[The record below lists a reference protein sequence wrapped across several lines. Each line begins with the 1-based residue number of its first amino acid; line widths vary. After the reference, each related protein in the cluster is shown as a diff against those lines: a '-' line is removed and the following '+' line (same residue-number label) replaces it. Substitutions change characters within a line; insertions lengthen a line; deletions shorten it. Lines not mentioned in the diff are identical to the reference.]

1 MNKILIANRG
11 EIARRIMAT
20 CRRLG
25 IETVAVFSDV
35 DRHARFVFE
44 ADEAVPL
51 GGAAAAD
58 SYLRTG
64 AVLEAARRTNADAV
78 HPGYG
83 FLAESAEFA
92 AACRGA
98 GLVFIGPSSATI
110 LAMGSKIESKRL
122 MIEAGVPVVPSLGL
136 EDIPAAEL
144 PAAADVLGW
153 PLLVKASAGGGG
165 KGMRL
170 VEGPEGLAPAI
181 DAARREAA
189 ASFGDDT
196 VYLEAYVPAPRHIEV
211 QIVGDSHGRVV
222 HLYERECSIQRRY
235 QKIIEE
241 SPSPGLDPE
250 LRARILAAAV
260 TAGAAIE
267 YEGAG
272 TVEFL
277 VGPDGNFFFLEM
289 NTRLQ
294 VEHPVTEAVTGLDLV
309 QMQIDVARGEHL
321 PDQADIPASNGHA
334 IEARLYAEDPLNE
347 FLPATGTLH
356 QFRLPREGVRV
367 DAGVYDGVEIGIH
380 YDPMLAKIIAHG
392 RTRTEAARRLAE
404 ALAGA
409 VIHGVQTNR
418 ALLVRVLRHPEF
430 LAGEIDTHF
439 LQRHAPTE
447 LGAPLTGAAEG
458 GIHALAAALADQASR
473 RGRAMTLGAAPSG
486 WRNNPSQ
493 MQEVSFRR
501 GGETIDIHYRI
512 GRDGLEVRIRDE
524 AVEVTGVDAQPDH
537 VEMTVDG
544 VHRRYEV
551 SRAGGRHFVDSA
563 LGSTDLVE
571 IDRFPAT
578 EEEAAPGSL
587 KAPMPGMVSR
597 VDVAIGDVVAAG
609 DLLLVLEAMKME
621 HNVVAPVDGTVTELR
636 ASEGEQVEAGR
647 VLAVID
653 GELTADS

>member
-1 MNKILIANRG
+1 SAQ
-11 EIARRIMAT
+11 
-20 CRRLG
+20 
-25 IETVAVFSDV
+25 F
-35 DRHARFVFE
+35 
-44 ADEAVPL
+44 
-51 GGAAAAD
+51 
-58 SYLRTG
+58 
-64 AVLEAARRTNADAV
+64 ADA
-78 HPGYG
+78 
-83 FLAESAEFA
+83 
-92 AACRGA
+92 CREA

-110 LAMGSKIESKRL
+110 SAMGSKIESKRL
-122 MIEAGVPVVPSLGL
+122 MIEAGIPVVPSLGI
-136 EDIPAAEL
+136 DGIPEPEL
-144 PAAADVLGW
+144 SAAADVLGW

-170 VEGPEGLAPAI
+170 VEDPEGLAPAI
-181 DAARREAA
+181 EGARREAG

-241 SPSPGLDPE
+241 SPSPGLDPD
-250 LRARILAAAV
+250 LRERILAAAV
-260 TAGAAIE
+260 TAGEAIG

-277 VGPDGNFFFLEM
+277 VGPDGDFFFLEM

-321 PDQADIPASNGHA
+321 LDQASIAQSDGHA
-334 IEARLYAEDPLNE
+334 IEARLYAEDPLND

-356 QFRLPREGVRV
+356 QFRIPREGVRV

-380 YDPMLAKIIAHG
+380 YDPMLAKVIAHG
-392 RTRTEAARRLAE
+392 RTRAEAARRLAE

-418 ALLVRVLRHPEF
+418 ALLVRVLRRPEF

-439 LQRHAPTE
+439 LQRHSPAE
-447 LGAPLTGAAEG
+447 LGAPLTGEAEG
-458 GIHALAAALADQASR
+458 GIHALAAALADQAAR
-473 RGRAMTLGAAPSG
+473 RESDGVLGAAPTG

-501 GGETIDIHYRI
+501 GTDTIDISYRI
-512 GRDGLEVRIRDE
+512 GRGGVEVSIMDE
-524 AVEVTGVDAQPDH
+524 AAAVSGVDAQPDH

-571 IDRFPAT
+571 IDRFPPT
-578 EEEAAPGSL
+578 EEETVPGSL
-587 KAPMPGMVSR
+587 TAPMPGVVRR
-597 VDVAIGDVVAAG
+597 VDVAVGDAVAAG

-621 HNVVAPVDGTVTELR
+621 HNVVAPVDGRVAELR
-636 ASEGEQVEAGR
+636 AAVGEQVEAGR
-647 VLAVID
+647 VLAVI
-653 GELTADS
+653 ESEQQ